1 MTGVLIA
8 DEQGLGKTVQAL
20 ACLEATQ
27 AFPAVIVVP
36 TSVRLNWRNEIR
48 SWLPHRTVTICY
60 GTSPHEVDTDI
71 AIVGWDTLH
80 AWDKALEPFAVIFDE
95 SHLAKNGQ
103 TRRTQSAVAIADGA
117 RERGGYVIALT
128 GTPVLNR
135 VGELMAQLRIIGR
148 LNEFGGARGFKLNF
162 KTPESRPM
170 LNRQL
175 RARCFLRRRKD
186 DVLTELPP
194 KRYAQLLIEGDPKVM
209 TKYRQAEEDIVNYL
223 AEIVRTAALAS
234 GLDTESA
241 RKVAGEKALRAQS
254 AQHLVA
260 ITTLKQIAVE
270 AKRHAI
276 DQWLK
281 EFTATG
287 KKVVVFGW
295 HRPIVE
301 WVADTYADGCR
312 IQGGMSDAE
321 KQASIDKF
329 QNDETQQ
336 VISCSIKAA
345 GVGITLTSASDVL
358 FMEQG
363 WNPAD
368 QDQCADRCHRIGQLD
383 SVTVYTALCSETV
396 DEDIYDLIQN
406 KRVIV
411 DAITDGTVPD
421 PEQEQSVLGEL
432 LVRLANKRQ

>member
-1 MTGVLIA
+1 
-8 DEQGLGKTVQAL
+8 
-20 ACLEATQ
+20 
-27 AFPAVIVVP
+27 
-36 TSVRLNWRNEIR
+36 
-48 SWLPHRTVTICY
+48 
-60 GTSPHEVDTDI
+60 
-71 AIVGWDTLH
+71 
-80 AWDKALEPFAVIFDE
+80 
-95 SHLAKNGQ
+95 
-103 TRRTQSAVAIADGA
+103 
-117 RERGGYVIALT
+117 
-128 GTPVLNR
+128 
-135 VGELMAQLRIIGR
+135 MAQLRIIGR

-209 TKYRQAEEDIVNYL
+209 TKYRQAEQDIVNYL
-223 AEIVRTAALAS
+223 AEIVRNAALAS

-241 RKVAGEKALRAQS
+241 RKAAGEKALRAQS

-260 ITTLKQIAVE
+260 VTTLKQIAVE

-281 EFTATG
+281 DFTATG

-295 HRPIVE
+295 HRAIVE
-301 WVADTYADGCR
+301 WVADAYADGCR

-321 KQASIDKF
+321 KQACIEKF
-329 QNDETQQ
+329 QTDETQQ

-368 QDQCADRCHRIGQLD
+368 QDQASDRCHRIGQVD

-406 KRVIV
+406 KRFIV

-432 LVRLANKRQ
+432 LVRLANKGQ